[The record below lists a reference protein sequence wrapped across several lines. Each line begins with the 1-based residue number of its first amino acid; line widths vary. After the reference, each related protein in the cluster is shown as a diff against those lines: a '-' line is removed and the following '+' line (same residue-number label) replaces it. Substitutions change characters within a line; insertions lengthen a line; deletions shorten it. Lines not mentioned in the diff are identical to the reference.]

1 MYCYLPALPV
11 DVSSPAIDGL
21 GENCNLYIC
30 PQSLFKFHPDFD
42 AIIAAILT
50 RDPKGVL
57 LLFNGKHASWTR
69 LLQDRFRS
77 KIPGVAKRIK
87 FHPRVPADQFLAI
100 LMRADVVLDPL
111 HFGGGYTSLLCLAA
125 GIPIVTLP
133 GAFMRSRMTYGF
145 YKQMDFLDCVA
156 TDRQSFVDLAL
167 KLANNK
173 PWNLKIRNKIREGA
187 PVLFENM
194 EAVHELEN
202 FFEWSLTKS
211 GHAQAMV

>member
-1 MYCYLPALPV
+1 LQ
-11 DVSSPAIDGL
+11 
-21 GENCNLYIC
+21 NRF
-30 PQSLFKFHPDFD
+30 QS
-42 AIIAAILT
+42 
-50 RDPKGVL
+50 R
-57 LLFNGKHASWTR
+57 
-69 LLQDRFRS
+69 
-77 KIPGVAKRIK
+77 IPGVAERIR
-87 FHPRVPADQFLAI
+87 FHPRVPTDEFLAV
-100 LMRADVVLDPL
+100 LMRANVVLDPL
-111 HFGGGYTSLLCLAA
+111 HFGGGYTSLLCLAV
-125 GIPIVTLP
+125 GVPIVTLP

-145 YKQMDFLDCVA
+145 YKQMDCMDCVA

-167 KLANNK
+167 ELANNK